1 MYRKNEIKGASIIYG
16 RGGGGGFKGGICFTT
31 DQGGTKNFFG
41 LWPRGTQEKNVIPSE
56 GAAFFASH
64 MIIFSPKGHV
74 LGGFS
79 PSCVSSQI
87 IMLRGP
93 RLISKAPEGDLVKF

>member
-56 GAAFFASH
+56 GAAFFFASH

-79 PSCVSSQI
+79 PSCVSSR

-93 RLISKAPEGDLVKF
+93 RLISKAPEGGPC

>member
-41 LWPRGTQEKNVIPSE
+41 LWPRGTQEKNVIPLE
-56 GAAFFASH
+56 GAAFFLH
-64 MIIFSPKGHV
+64 HT
-74 LGGFS
+74 
-79 PSCVSSQI
+79 
-87 IMLRGP
+87 
-93 RLISKAPEGDLVKF
+93 